1 MVYIRTW
8 HKDNFIWGYMTKKEL
23 TKKVAKETDVPV
35 QTALKII
42 NTMLEA
48 IKGTLKKGQKVI
60 LMDFGT
66 FWVGSRKARK
76 GRNPRT
82 GEVIKISAAK
92 TPRFRPGKALKDVL
106 KH

>member
-1 MVYIRTW
+1 
-8 HKDNFIWGYMTKKEL
+8 MTKSEL
-23 TKKVAKETDVPV
+23 IKKVAKEVKVPESV
-35 QTALKII
+35 AARII

-48 IKGTLKKGQKVI
+48 IKATLKKGQKVI
-60 LMDFGT
+60 LTDFGT

-82 GEVIKISAAK
+82 GEALKIPAAK

>member
-1 MVYIRTW
+1 
-8 HKDNFIWGYMTKKEL
+8 MTKSEL
-23 TKKVAKETDVPV
+23 IKKVAKDADVPV
-35 QTALKII
+35 AAAAKVI

-48 IKGTLKKGQKVI
+48 IKATLKKGQKVI
-60 LMDFGT
+60 LTDFGT

-92 TPRFRPGKALKDVL
+92 TPRFRSGKALKDVL